1 LLRACWQMFLR
12 GQTGGLLAFTC
23 NDDVVH
29 ISEDVAAYLVIEDLL
44 GEVGKIR
51 ADVLESLGHSYEA
64 VRAEGGVMK
73 LVLAC
78 LPLSYGSGGNPRSN
92 LRGT

>member
-1 LLRACWQMFLR
+1 MFLR

-29 ISEDVAAYLVIEDLL
+29 ISEDVAAYLVFEDLL

-51 ADVLESLGHSYEA
+51 AGVLESLGHSYEA
-64 VRAEGGVMK
+64 VRAEGG
-73 LVLAC
+73 
-78 LPLSYGSGGNPRSN
+78 
-92 LRGT
+92 